1 MSETTS
7 DDRADAR
14 GVRVLGPPRHDRIM
28 AVAAHPDDIES
39 WCAGTLA
46 RAIAAGGDVRLLLVT
61 SGDKGS
67 ADPDADPA
75 AVAALREA
83 EARAAAARLGLAEV
97 AFLRH
102 PDGEVED
109 TRVLRGQIVACIRRW
124 KPEALFTHDP
134 ERPWPPYLAH
144 RDHRI
149 VGRAALDAAYP
160 LARDPLSF
168 PEHCR
173 DGLPPHA
180 ASEVWLFASAVADV
194 YVDISA
200 GFERKI
206 AARLAHVSQTP
217 DPDALAPSWRKRAA
231 AIGTPARLPLAEA
244 FIVLPLDEGCSSS
257 AAQGVHDGL
266 DVGPHHPHVALA
278 GAAFGTEGV
287 GVERRRQRDPRF
299 GGDGGHQVGVGDVFG
314 EDGRHASRLDLRD
327 EPDDLLCRGVGGFR

>member
-1 MSETTS
+1 MSEATS

-14 GVRVLGPPRHDRIM
+14 GVRVLGPPRHGRIM
-28 AVAAHPDDIES
+28 AVAAHPDDVES

-46 RAIAAGGDVRLLLVT
+46 RAIAAGADVRLLLAT

-160 LARDPLSF
+160 LAAIRSASPSTAAMD
-168 PEHCR
+168 CR
-173 DGLPPHA
+173 RTRSPRSGSSPAPRPT
-180 ASEVWLFASAVADV
+180 STS
-194 YVDISA
+194 ISRP
-200 GFERKI
+200 G
-206 AARLAHVSQTP
+206 
-217 DPDALAPSWRKRAA
+217 
-231 AIGTPARLPLAEA
+231 
-244 FIVLPLDEGCSSS
+244 SS
-257 AAQGVHDGL
+257 ARS
-266 DVGPHHPHVALA
+266 
-278 GAAFGTEGV
+278 
-287 GVERRRQRDPRF
+287 RR
-299 GGDGGHQVGVGDVFG
+299 G
-314 EDGRHASRLDLRD
+314 
-327 EPDDLLCRGVGGFR
+327 